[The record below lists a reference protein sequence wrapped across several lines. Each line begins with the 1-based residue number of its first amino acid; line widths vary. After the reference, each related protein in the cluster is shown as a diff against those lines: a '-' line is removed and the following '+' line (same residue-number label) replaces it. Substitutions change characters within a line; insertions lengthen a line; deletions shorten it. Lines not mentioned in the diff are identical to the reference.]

1 MVKIAK
7 FVIPPPQNTTRAAKD
22 TYRRRKQAPLAQGA
36 SGDRPVTAWGASA
49 VYPQKTDELSIPK
62 KVSSSVALQF
72 NSPRL
77 ALAQHFA
84 NPPPMLLPLSNSFH
98 CHWSSLVNVAPK
110 LPAKGWRA
118 FRFFLECY
126 HLCSVARVGSVSRH
140 SLLLCQRADESQ
152 LT

>member
-62 KVSSSVALQF
+62 KVSSS
-72 NSPRL
+72 
-77 ALAQHFA
+77 A
-84 NPPPMLLPLSNSFH
+84 NAGSDHCLPLTN
-98 CHWSSLVNVAPK
+98 
-110 LPAKGWRA
+110 
-118 FRFFLECY
+118 
-126 HLCSVARVGSVSRH
+126 
-140 SLLLCQRADESQ
+140 LLLIN
-152 LT
+152 